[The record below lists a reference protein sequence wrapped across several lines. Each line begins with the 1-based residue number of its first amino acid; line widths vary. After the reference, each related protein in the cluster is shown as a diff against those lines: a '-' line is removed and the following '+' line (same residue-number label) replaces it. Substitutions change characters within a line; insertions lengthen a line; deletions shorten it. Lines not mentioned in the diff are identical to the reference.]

1 MAKGRRAA
9 ALAVGAPRPPGAA
22 AGRRRAPAAALLCA
36 ALLCAALLCAALVPG
51 PARAEASGLAPFL
64 ACAAKADDAERLAC
78 YDAAAASVSAE
89 ARALAAERARA
100 RRAAEE
106 AQAEEAARRASQEA
120 ARAAAAQA
128 DRFGRESLPA
138 GRGEPAAAAAAPLE
152 RLSARVGEALLDQ
165 RGRTVFLL
173 ENGQMWRQTE
183 GTLLPPVRPGDSVE
197 IARSALGGY
206 RLLLPRVRRS
216 VPVVRVR

>member
-1 MAKGRRAA
+1 MAGG
-9 ALAVGAPRPPGAA
+9 ALRPPGAVS
-22 AGRRRAPAAALLCA
+22 GRRRAPAAAVLCA
-36 ALLCAALLCAALVPG
+36 ALLCAAPVPG

-100 RRAAEE
+100 RRAAEQ
-106 AQAEEAARRASQEA
+106 ARAEEAARRAAEEA
-120 ARAAAAQA
+120 ARAAAAQV

-138 GRGEPAAAAAAPLE
+138 GRGEPGAAPAAAPLE

-183 GTLLPPVRPGDSVE
+183 GTLLPPVRPGDAVE